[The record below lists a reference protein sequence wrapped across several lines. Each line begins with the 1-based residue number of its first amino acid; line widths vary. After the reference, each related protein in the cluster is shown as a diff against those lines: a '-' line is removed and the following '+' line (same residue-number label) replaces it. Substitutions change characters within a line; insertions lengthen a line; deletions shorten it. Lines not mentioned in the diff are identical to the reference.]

1 MPVADQEISF
11 VKTLLKK
18 MKENIKNNGIYVYL
32 LDVRQLSNTF
42 PILPAKE

>member
-11 VKTLLKK
+11 VKTLLRE

-42 PILPAKE
+42 TILPAKY